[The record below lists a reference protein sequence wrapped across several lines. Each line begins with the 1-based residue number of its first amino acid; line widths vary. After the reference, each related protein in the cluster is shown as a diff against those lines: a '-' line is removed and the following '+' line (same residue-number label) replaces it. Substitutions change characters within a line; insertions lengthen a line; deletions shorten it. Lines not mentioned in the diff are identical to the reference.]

1 MLLKII
7 NGWETK
13 KKKKLMIL
21 NSILDFSYLAQ
32 KEKSFQHYGIT

>member
-13 KKKKLMIL
+13 KKKEEANDIEF
-21 NSILDFSYLAQ
+21 NFRFSYLAQ
-32 KEKSFQHYGIT
+32 KGK